1 MASPFISARIPPEL
15 YKRVEKYVEETQ
27 ESKTDLITKA
37 LTTYLDS
44 HTAQKQEEAGEINSI
59 KMKISELERRLRKVE
74 LFQEKYPSTIEESIN
89 NLQIGAGI
97 QEPEFGIQIGA
108 IKRIQDALKLSN
120 NNSRFDPSQYMG
132 NSVVPEYP
140 TTRTKN
146 RPHRRSR
153 HQAVPPEETERVFD

>member
-15 YKRVEKYVEETQ
+15 YKRVENYVEETQ

-97 QEPEFGIQIGA
+97 QESEFGIQISA
-108 IKRIQDALKLSN
+108 IKRIQDALKAS
-120 NNSRFDPSQYMG
+120 NSRFDPSQYMG

-146 RPHRRSR
+146 RPHRSSH